1 MLPREVLL
9 DRFHLRSWDRAN
21 LSFACKKHY
30 ALSTNSFQSSYRR
43 ALTPAERWD
52 ETLILLPPIYH
63 TIPDQN
69 VRILKELSHVHLSV
83 LFPPAPAFA
92 IVAAPA
98 FASSKG
104 SGGLERVK
112 LLVMPARQWKS
123 NRSYDPFK
131 DVSIYIFF
139 CRRKKTVKQGRRSKE
154 SLMLGAST
162 PSSIQSD
169 VSRRRQSPILP
180 HNIYGFIIPRLVR
193 FLFFFLRALFFD
205 QCRITLFY

>member
-30 ALSTNSFQSSYRR
+30 ALSTNSF
-43 ALTPAERWD
+43 
-52 ETLILLPPIYH
+52 
-63 TIPDQN
+63 
-69 VRILKELSHVHLSV
+69 

-112 LLVMPARQWKS
+112 
-123 NRSYDPFK
+123 
-131 DVSIYIFF
+131 
-139 CRRKKTVKQGRRSKE
+139 RKKTVKQGRRSKE
-154 SLMLGAST
+154 SLMLGANQGIGTTQAKDDAKPLALAKATS
-162 PSSIQSD
+162 
-169 VSRRRQSPILP
+169 
-180 HNIYGFIIPRLVR
+180 YAG
-193 FLFFFLRALFFD
+193 FFLRRGPLSSFYF
-205 QCRITLFY
+205 RIERSLGACFYLASGTPQQEPKPLLGPLPGT